1 MSGNGNGAVARV
13 RVEHLIMD
21 DLSEAKDRLTQIGA
35 ALDDAVKLYQLDKAD
50 DPIQVQSIER
60 LRTLKDQEVATIGRL
75 QRQMKAVQEGRG
87 FDNEASRPLEVGS

>member
-1 MSGNGNGAVARV
+1 MSGNGAVARV
-13 RVEHLIMD
+13 RVEHLLMD
-21 DLSEAKDRLTQIGA
+21 ELAEAKERLVQMDA
-35 ALDDAVKLYQLDKAD
+35 ALTDALRLWQLDKLD

-60 LRTLKDQEVATIGRL
+60 LRVLKDQEIATLDRL